1 MKRATVYLKICFYP
15 CVFCLCLPQYS
26 QKEDRY
32 EDEIAK
38 LSGKL
43 EEVRQGW
50 LHYFVLYIC
59 S

>member
-1 MKRATVYLKICFYP
+1 MKRATVYLKISFYP
-15 CVFCLCLPQYS
+15 CVFCLCLHQYS

-43 EEVRQGW
+43 EEVRQG
-50 LHYFVLYIC
+50 
-59 S
+59 